1 MKKLPDAE
9 LELMMI
15 IWNIGESVTR
25 IQIEERLNPERNIVP
40 STILTLLSRLTE
52 RRFLEINKKGKVN
65 YYTPLVSKEDYQRNT
80 GKTFLQKVFDNS
92 IASFTAAMYDGG
104 EIGEEELKEL
114 KRYIEK
120 KLADK

>member
-25 IQIEERLNPERNIVP
+25 TEIEERLNPTRNIVP

-52 RRFLEINKKGKVN
+52 RGFLKMDKKGKTN
-65 YYTPLVSKEDYQRNT
+65 YYTPLVSKKDYQRST
-80 GKTFLQKVFDNS
+80 GKNFLERVFDNS
-92 IASFTAAMYDGG
+92 LASFMAAMYDGG